1 MKKLYLLDTNVVS
14 EISKKAPSKSFI
26 EKLSVNEER
35 CAISST
41 TWNELMFGLN
51 LLPPGKKKS
60 FLSAFLFDEVQR
72 KFEII
77 PYNDHAALIHADLRM
92 RLKEAGTP
100 IEYEDTEIASIAI
113 ANQLILVT
121 NNAKHFEPISKVDT
135 VFRYESW

>member
-1 MKKLYLLDTNVVS
+1 MKKLYLLDTNAVS
-14 EISKKAPSKSFI
+14 EIMKPAPGKAFVD
-26 EKLSVNEER
+26 KLSANEER
-35 CAISST
+35 CVISSP

-100 IEYEDTEIASIAI
+100 IEYEDTEIASVAI

-121 NNAKHFEPISKVDT
+121 NNARHFEAISRVDS

>member
-1 MKKLYLLDTNVVS
+1 MKKLYLLDTNAVS

-41 TWNELMFGLN
+41 TWNELLYGMII
-51 LLPPGKKKS
+51 LPTGKKRQI
-60 FLSAFLFDEVQR
+60 LSAFLFDEVQR

-77 PYNDHAALIHADLRM
+77 PYDDHAALIHADLRM

-100 IEYEDTEIASIAI
+100 IDYEDSEIASVAI
-113 ANQLILVT
+113 ANQFILVT
-121 NNAKHFEPISKVDT
+121 NNTKHFEVISQVDS
-135 VFRYESW
+135 VFRYETW